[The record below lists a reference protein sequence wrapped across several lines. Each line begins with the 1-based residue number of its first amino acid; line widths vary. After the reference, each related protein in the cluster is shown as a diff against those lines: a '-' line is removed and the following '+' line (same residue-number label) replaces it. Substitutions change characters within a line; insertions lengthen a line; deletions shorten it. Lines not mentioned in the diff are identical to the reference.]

1 MSSLPELS
9 VVSIQIFQTT
19 INYTNKIIFYTEV
32 IATLAVKHRAVA
44 VGDWRDG
51 TKHPPTYYWGSMLPN
66 LPVKFDSIL
75 SAHHFNIGIGKINAS
90 QYIKDPRA
98 RVVSIL
104 EPSAVE
110 LTQKSLSR

>member
-19 INYTNKIIFYTEV
+19 INDTNKIIFYTEV
-32 IATLAVKHRAVA
+32 IATLAVKHRA
-44 VGDWRDG
+44 DG
-51 TKHPPTYYWGSMLPN
+51 TKQTPTYDCRSLLPN

-75 SAHHFNIGIGKINAS
+75 SAYHFNNGIGKINAS
-90 QYIKDPRA
+90 QYIEDPRA
-98 RVVSIL
+98 RVKSVL
-104 EPSAVE
+104 ELSAVE